1 MNINQELEVLTVT
14 MRKMRMGNDYY
25 KNVDYKKLYQRYY
38 YLTHGGKSR
47 YKVKEEELNRIKER
61 ADQIPGFKVE
71 HKSVLVSFS

>member
-38 YLTHGGKSR
+38 YLTHGGK
-47 YKVKEEELNRIKER
+47 
-61 ADQIPGFKVE
+61 
-71 HKSVLVSFS
+71 